1 MSTELRINW
10 STFPTSKYRS
20 FHRFSKKKLSR
31 IDWHFLSFPSY
42 SDQDSHTP
50 SHITCFNGIPLQNTW
65 IVSSQ
70 LFIDIRPLGKNGM
83 NLSRVPIFPNLS
95 KIWYSIYILYSCG
108 KTFQTSEVI
117 HCFIATAL
125 FRMAQ
130 MMTPSSGSCNDWL
143 LNLNTDIILQM
154 VEN

>member
-65 IVSSQ
+65 MVSSQ
-70 LFIDIRPLGKNGM
+70 LFIDVRPLGKNGM

-95 KIWYSIYILYSCG
+95 KIWYSIYIYYILVAKRSRLR
-108 KTFQTSEVI
+108 KW
-117 HCFIATAL
+117 FIA
-125 FRMAQ
+125 
-130 MMTPSSGSCNDWL
+130 L
-143 LNLNTDIILQM
+143 LLQLCFAWHKWWPPHQAVATTDC
-154 VEN
+154 